1 MVAEGTPAASRIP
14 IRDSTGT
21 LLEYK
26 RDDDGT
32 VIQTQR
38 RDDILRA
45 IVDAAEGT
53 LVPSEAPRSGA
64 GRCATS
70 WPR

>member
-1 MVAEGTPAASRIP
+1 MVAEGGATPARIP
-14 IRDSTGT
+14 IRDSAGT
-21 LLEYK
+21 LVEYK

-38 RDDILRA
+38 RDDVLRA

-53 LVPSEAPRSGA
+53 LSRARRRTRRA
-64 GRCATS
+64 RCAIWS
-70 WPR
+70 RR

>member
-1 MVAEGTPAASRIP
+1 MPTRIP

-21 LLEYK
+21 LTEYK
-26 RDDDGT
+26 QDADGT

-45 IVDAAEGT
+45 LVEAAEGT
-53 LVPSEAPRSGA
+53 LVPAICPTRPA
-64 GRCATS
+64 RCAIS